1 MHVRMFLLYNIFQN
15 YHKWL
20 LFLNDGLFRNNVSP
34 IFVLVI
40 SRPILDIAGE
50 GGGGWGNDAFFQG
63 TTSENRALYLLVP
76 TKQITILTISN
87 EIIFFKTQG
96 IRLGVLVARNEGLE

>member
-1 MHVRMFLLYNIFQN
+1 MPVRMFLLYKIFQN

-20 LFLNDGLFRNNVSP
+20 LFLNDGLFRNNASP

-40 SRPILDIAGE
+40 SRPILDITGE
-50 GGGGWGNDAFFQG
+50 GGGIDAFFQG
-63 TTSENRALYLLVP
+63 TTSENRAIYLLVP
-76 TKQITILTISN
+76 PKQITNLTISN

-96 IRLGVLVARNEGLE
+96 IRLSVLVARNEGLK